1 MLRTLCSLLLIFQAV
16 PTTTEPRTYQA
27 DRLRLQGR
35 APANLRRHLWRA
47 ARRIGVLVSADLLA
61 FVLMRTAVQ
70 AIRDHALLGGW
81 VAGRAGTIMARGS
94 LNAHGILNGWQYA
107 AALLLGLLVTGSYGV
122 GDRRR
127 DPRRLFLAAAL
138 ATALPLWS
146 TIWSRG
152 LGVVLAQYAVT
163 TGSAWVLLVLERHV
177 VDRLFAHL
185 PEASRGGARTLLVG
199 AEADCRTVMSGPVF
213 AAGGDY
219 RLLGFLDVTTP
230 PGPEALGDLDD
241 LPRVLHES
249 RVDTVL
255 ICGQPDM
262 KALHEVVGAALA
274 AGCHLLAQPPVLEV
288 TGVQPALVWRHEQP
302 FIDLTVPSLTGWRLI
317 VKRAV
322 DVLGSLAAI
331 ALLSPAFLVIAAW
344 IKADSP
350 GPVFFRQER
359 IGSGGRRFRVWKF
372 RTMRYGASDAA
383 HRELI
388 HQLIRGEE
396 DDAQPGPEGERVY
409 KLTNDDRVTRV
420 GRFLRRTSLD
430 ELPQLFNVLRGEMSL
445 VGPRPP
451 LAYELDIYDR
461 WQFDRLE
468 VRPGMTGLWQVSGR
482 SRLSY
487 RRMCELDVEYVRNWS
502 LWLDLKIL
510 LKTIPVVLFNSGK
523 AA

>member
-1 MLRTLCSLLLIFQAV
+1 
-16 PTTTEPRTYQA
+16 
-27 DRLRLQGR
+27 
-35 APANLRRHLWRA
+35 
-47 ARRIGVLVSADLLA
+47 
-61 FVLMRTAVQ
+61 
-70 AIRDHALLGGW
+70 
-81 VAGRAGTIMARGS
+81 
-94 LNAHGILNGWQYA
+94 
-107 AALLLGLLVTGSYGV
+107 
-122 GDRRR
+122 
-127 DPRRLFLAAAL
+127 
-138 ATALPLWS
+138 
-146 TIWSRG
+146 
-152 LGVVLAQYAVT
+152 
-163 TGSAWVLLVLERHV
+163 
-177 VDRLFAHL
+177 
-185 PEASRGGARTLLVG
+185 
-199 AEADCRTVMSGPVF
+199 
-213 AAGGDY
+213 
-219 RLLGFLDVTTP
+219 
-230 PGPEALGDLDD
+230 
-241 LPRVLHES
+241 
-249 RVDTVL
+249 
-255 ICGQPDM
+255 
-262 KALHEVVGAALA
+262 
-274 AGCHLLAQPPVLEV
+274 
-288 TGVQPALVWRHEQP
+288 
-302 FIDLTVPSLTGWRLI
+302 
-317 VKRAV
+317 
-322 DVLGSLAAI
+322 LGSLAAI

-372 RTMRYGASDAA
+372 RTMRFGASDAA

-396 DDAQPGPEGERVY
+396 DDAQPGPEGERIY